1 MKGLI
6 RLLWELIFATIRIAT
21 PLVLVALGGLLTF
34 QAGILNI
41 ALDGFMLI
49 GAFVAIWVAYLTGS
63 LTIGIAAAAAAGL
76 LAALLFGLFNLKLK
90 ANIFIAG
97 IAMNL
102 LASGLTAL
110 LLKGV
115 LKQDGVFTSNRIPT
129 FPRIAIPLLD
139 SVPILRDTIS
149 GHTLL
154 VYVAFALV
162 PVVSFF
168 LYRTKWGLRVR
179 SVGEA
184 EEAALTAGIP
194 VFGIKL
200 QTVLLSGVLCG
211 LGGAYLSLG
220 YVSLFSRDMTADR
233 GLIALAAI
241 YFARGHPV
249 RTVAVALLF
258 GAAQAVTVQ
267 LQQSVGI
274 APQLI
279 QTIPYIV
286 TVLALC
292 FVGIQTTRAFGAH
305 RGERFET

>member
-1 MKGLI
+1 MI
-6 RLLWELIFATIRIAT
+6 WELIFATIRIST

-49 GAFVAIWVAYLTGS
+49 GAFVGIWVTYLTGS
-63 LTIGIAAAAAAGL
+63 LTVGIAAAAFAGL

-115 LKQDGVFTSNRIPT
+115 LKQDGVFTSSRIPT
-129 FPRIAIPLLD
+129 FPRLDLPLL
-139 SVPILRDTIS
+139 SSIPVLRDTVS

-184 EEAALTAGIP
+184 EEAALTEQDLLHLGRVGQHGDDHVRP
-194 VFGIKL
+194 VRRL
-200 QTVLLSGVLCG
+200 RDAASRDRA
-211 LGGAYLSLG
+211 LGGDL
-220 YVSLFSRDMTADR
+220 VDR
-233 GLIALAAI
+233 LPPGVMGLD
-241 YFARGHPV
+241 
-249 RTVAVALLF
+249 AVARSDEVARHL
-258 GAAQAVTVQ
+258 
-267 LQQSVGI
+267 
-274 APQLI
+274 APHN
-279 QTIPYIV
+279 TEPDE
-286 TVLALC
+286 TD
-292 FVGIQTTRAFGAH
+292 RRH
-305 RGERFET
+305 RRS

>member
-1 MKGLI
+1 MIWALVFTTLRI
-6 RLLWELIFATIRIAT
+6 STPLIFA
-21 PLVLVALGGLLTF
+21 ALGGLLTF

-49 GAFVAIWVAYLTGS
+49 GAFAGIWVAYLTGS
-63 LTIGIAAAAAAGL
+63 LTVGIVAAAGAGL
-76 LAALLFGLFNLKLK
+76 LVALLFGLFNLKLK

-97 IAMNL
+97 IAVNL

-110 LLKGV
+110 LLKGI
-115 LKQDGVFTSNRIPT
+115 LHQDGVFTSSRIPT
-129 FPRIAIPLLD
+129 FPRLNIPLLA
-139 SVPILRDTIS
+139 SVPALRDTVS

-162 PVVSFF
+162 PVISFF

-184 EEAALTAGIP
+184 EDAALTAGIP
-194 VFGIKL
+194 VFAIKL

-241 YFARGHPV
+241 YFARGNPG
-249 RTVAVALLF
+249 RSILVALLF

-267 LQQSVGI
+267 LQQSAGV

-279 QTIPYIV
+279 QTIPYVV
-286 TVLALC
+286 TVIAL
-292 FVGIQTTRAFGAH
+292 FIVGIQTTRAFGAY
-305 RGERFET
+305 RGKRFEA